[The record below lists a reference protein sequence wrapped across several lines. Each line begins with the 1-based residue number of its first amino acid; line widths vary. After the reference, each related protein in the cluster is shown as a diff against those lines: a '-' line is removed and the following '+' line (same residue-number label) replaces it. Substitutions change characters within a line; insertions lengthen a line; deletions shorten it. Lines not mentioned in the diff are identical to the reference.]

1 MFKCCECDK
10 VFDEPEISKDSS
22 GVAYAQCPNCG
33 SGFEEAYPC
42 KDCGEY
48 FLKDELNSFYCL
60 DCLKENWDK
69 ADDLFEFAKEITNE
83 GDVNEF
89 AMDMFGGI
97 EGVND
102 ILKLLLKRIF
112 SCNPQ
117 MLKGK
122 KDKFIEDYA
131 YNLAEILEEQENE
144 QSKIF

>member
-10 VFDEPEISKDSS
+10 VFVEPEISKDSS

-102 ILKLLLKRIF
+102 ILK
-112 SCNPQ
+112 
-117 MLKGK
+117 
-122 KDKFIEDYA
+122 
-131 YNLAEILEEQENE
+131 
-144 QSKIF
+144 